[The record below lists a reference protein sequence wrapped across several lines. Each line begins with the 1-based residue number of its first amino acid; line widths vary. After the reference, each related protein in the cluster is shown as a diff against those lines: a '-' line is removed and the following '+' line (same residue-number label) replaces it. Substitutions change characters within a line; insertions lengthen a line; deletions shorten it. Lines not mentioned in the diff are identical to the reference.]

1 MIVRIVGHNNEAVFP
16 FKSAGPWDEF
26 YKVFVNNGILITQ
39 NNFGVHTDALISN
52 CHSSEAMEEAI
63 KNGVPRERRALI
75 LWEPRIVDSYRY
87 KTEILSQYGVI
98 YSPSPLWAEKVG
110 GKIFKWPQD
119 IVNQIE
125 SHEDWIPRKN
135 KAVMIQGNK
144 WSAQKGEMYSLR
156 RKIIS
161 QLPKDLDLYGVGWN
175 RGIQPDLYHLVSS
188 MINSSLNEIKLEPVK
203 HLGKKYKNYFGEVS
217 NKYEVLSKYKVSI
230 VIENSQD
237 FISEKLFDSVSAG
250 CICIYVGP
258 QVSLFELSSTVAIS
272 ANPSIKDI
280 TDKFYEIVNLPSI
293 EQYAIAQNQNR
304 MLRNTSE
311 RWNNFNVLRK
321 LALDLINDLQI
332 ID

>member
-16 FKSAGPWDEF
+16 FKNAGPWEEF
-26 YKVFVNNGILITQ
+26 YKVFVNNGILIAQ

-52 CHSSEAMEEAI
+52 CHSIEAMKEAI
-63 KNGVPRERRALI
+63 SNGVPRERRALI

-119 IVNQIE
+119 TISQIE
-125 SHEDWIPRKN
+125 NYEDWIPRKN
-135 KAVMIQGNK
+135 KAVMVQGNK

-156 RKIIS
+156 RRIIS

-188 MINSSLNEIKLEPVK
+188 LINSSLNEIKLEPIK

-217 NKYEVLSKYKVSI
+217 NKYDVLSKYKVSI
-230 VIENSQD
+230 VVENSQD
-237 FISEKLFDSVSAG
+237 YISEKLFDSVSAG

-258 QVSLFELSSTVAIS
+258 PVSLFELSSTVAIF
-272 ANPSIKDI
+272 AKPSIKDI
-280 TDKFYEIVNLPSI
+280 TDKFYEIVSLPLI
-293 EQYAIAQNQNR
+293 EQYDIAQNQNK
-304 MLRNTSE
+304 MLRDASE
-311 RWNNFNVLRK
+311 KWNNFSVLRK
-321 LALDLINDLQI
+321 LASDLINDMQI